1 MSLLVITLPPRP
13 PLADAAQAD
22 EPPAAWTHVHSEDGR
37 TALHHGRL
45 EAAHL
50 PRCDQVVAVLPP
62 ERLSWHALTLPKA
75 PAARLREALLGL
87 LEEQLLDEA
96 EAVHL
101 ALPPRAQAG
110 QTVWVAVTARRWLQR
125 QLAVLAQ
132 SGIHVDRVVP
142 AWAPRGAGLA
152 DAPTVVHLHAREG
165 DAPGAAWL
173 VASETEGVSLLPLAG
188 SLARARLTH
197 WQQDGCRISASP
209 AAATIAER
217 WLGQPVAVETEAELA
232 LAAAAGDWN
241 LLQFDLAPSHR
252 GLRRLAALWK
262 RWRSPVWRPVRLG
275 LGVLVVVQLLGLNVW
290 AWHQRQ
296 TLQQLRDGQEA
307 LLRATHPQ
315 VRVVRDAALQMHRET
330 ATLRDQA
337 GVPGEQ
343 DLETLLAAASQAWPE
358 GQAPAAQL
366 RYDGQSLT
374 LNTPAMPPE
383 AIETLRQRLQ
393 ARGWKLATEGTQLTL
408 QRQGPDA
415 APTDAPAAAA
425 TAAPG
430 PSGLAPAPSDTAQP
444 AAMPPAGPS
453 PGTLPPTTPPNGVP
467 R

>member
-1 MSLLVITLPPRP
+1 MSLLVITLPTRP

-101 ALPPRAQAG
+101 ALPPGAQAG

-142 AWAPRGAGLA
+142 AWAPRGSGLA
-152 DAPTVVHLHAREG
+152 DAPTVIHLHTREG

-173 VASETEGVSLLPLAG
+173 VASAAEGVSLLPLAG

-197 WQQDGCRISASP
+197 WQQAGCRISASP

-262 RWRSPVWRPVRLG
+262 RWRSPAWRPVRLG

-296 TLQQLRDGQEA
+296 TLQQLRDSQEA

-315 VRVVRDAALQMHRET
+315 VRVVRDAALQMRRET

-393 ARGWKLATEGTQLTL
+393 ARGWTLAAEGAQLTL
-408 QRQGPDA
+408 QRQA
-415 APTDAPAAAA
+415 AGAPGQAPAGAM
-425 TAAPG
+425 P
-430 PSGLAPAPSDTAQP
+430 PPVVSPAPATQATPATQTAQP
-444 AAMPPAGPS
+444 VPPPDARPLAPPPA
-453 PGTLPPTTPPNGVP
+453 PTGAD